1 MMSADP
7 RTSDNHVLLPSLSS
21 LQPPSQPSA
30 TSPSPTPSP
39 LSRAPSNGAAKDIN
53 ALRAAALKS
62 RIKKGKMKAKIS
74 KSRSATPGPDREEGE
89 ISDTT
94 PSRILSP
101 PTPNAPS
108 QVGKTPVRA
117 YTLSSSAITRST
129 VVTLSSNQPA
139 AFSPGQVS
147 REDKEYLK
155 VLRNLVDDL
164 DVPPDQLVAGGAP
177 IHLVRRVCEEMV
189 AEKKARVSLRID
201 DSRPDIWQMA
211 RSPWREDS
219 NTPGVPDTGTS
230 TRASRANSLRSSS
243 SDVEVVVHT
252 NEAANSGAL
261 SPSSDSSMEAMVERM
276 VPPQPLQLS
285 PFQTSP
291 QHALPPLP
299 PPPPPRP
306 TPISSWPSPPFLP
319 SRPSAQ
325 ALRIGTAVPID
336 SYRPVPRPSPT
347 ALPPSLAPTQQS
359 SIVRGKGRKRRDL
372 DSAASFPTTLDYGDD
387 GGESDVRSALPPEPA
402 AAPPSPPPVL
412 LGTIPQQ
419 PVVIP
424 SRHTTP
430 LRAPSPPSIPPPPV
444 PPPPPTQADEL
455 AEARRRLLASMR
467 LKKTGTPTSNP
478 STPVL
483 PSPAPV
489 SHRATPHELPVGQQ
503 EAAEA
508 PMDLDTELEDG
519 EITDTEE
526 GELVDDDKSTNLRTA
541 ASSEVWNLPLVAE
554 PILFSRPRDVPP
566 TVLPIQAPTPA
577 VVPVRTNSRG
587 IKRPLA
593 EDLMDQPSRP
603 PSASRPRRKI
613 FCVTAQR
620 PTALTV
626 PLDDHPSDSDA
637 EDEQLT
643 PAILPPVIVIP
654 PEWETIQKE
663 EEKARKIAEK
673 DEHIR
678 RLRERIAALAEK
690 KKSCSTPST
699 PTGALTP
706 TTASSITE
714 WAIKEEF
721 NNSAKASISTTAPAV
736 DAACHD
742 LPVAVE
748 DEGMEIDEPES
759 SHRVEEATTSTS
771 AQSNFRHYKPF
782 LTQYRMLAS
791 SSPPVDP
798 ESTLTLDWGRMSSI
812 ILTHRLQ
819 RNPDVELCPFEAAGG
834 RCRDVT
840 CQHVHLDR
848 AEPTDDDL
856 VVYMSQ
862 ILSLQAGPISQ
873 ELDRAVI
880 EEALNAARAEF
891 SSSSKTAETRGA
903 ETTKEGIR
911 TGSGSDLSRLL
922 DMTARRLR
930 ASGTPY
936 LSCERDRIDHHGTCH
951 FMNMP

>member
-1 MMSADP
+1 MGSVTSKMMSADP
-7 RTSDNHVLLPSLSS
+7 RTSDNHVLPSLSS
-21 LQPPSQPSA
+21 FQHPSQPSA
-30 TSPSPTPSP
+30 TSPSSTTPP
-39 LSRAPSNGAAKDIN
+39 LSHAPSNGAAKDIN

-62 RIKKGKMKAKIS
+62 RIKKGKMKAKTS
-74 KSRSATPGPDREEGE
+74 KSRSATPGHDREEGE

-94 PSRILSP
+94 PSPILSP
-101 PTPNAPS
+101 SNPNAPR
-108 QVGKTPVRA
+108 QVGETSVRA
-117 YTLSSSAITRST
+117 YTPSSPAITRST
-129 VVTLSSNQPA
+129 VVTLSSSQPA
-139 AFSPGQVS
+139 AFSHGQIS
-147 REDKEYLK
+147 REDDEYLK

-189 AEKKARVSLRID
+189 AEKKSRVSLGAD

-211 RSPWREDS
+211 RSPMREGS

-276 VPPQPLQLS
+276 S
-285 PFQTSP
+285 N
-291 QHALPPLP
+291 
-299 PPPPPRP
+299 
-306 TPISSWPSPPFLP
+306 
-319 SRPSAQ
+319 
-325 ALRIGTAVPID
+325 
-336 SYRPVPRPSPT
+336 
-347 ALPPSLAPTQQS
+347 
-359 SIVRGKGRKRRDL
+359 IVRGKGRKRRDL

-387 GGESDVRSALPPEPA
+387 GGESDVRSARPPEPA
-402 AAPPSPPPVL
+402 AAPPSPSPVPIV
-412 LGTIPQQ
+412 TIQQ

-424 SRHTTP
+424 SRHTAP
-430 LRAPSPPSIPPPPV
+430 VRAPSPPSIPPPPV

-489 SHRATPHELPVGQQ
+489 SRRATPPELPVSQQ

-519 EITDTEE
+519 EITDPEE
-526 GELVDDDKSTNLRTA
+526 GELVDDDKTNLRTA
-541 ASSEVWNLPLVAE
+541 ASSEVWNMPLVAG
-554 PILFSRPRDVPP
+554 PILFSRPRDVTP
-566 TVLPIQAPTPA
+566 TVLPIQAPTPRSC
-577 VVPVRTNSRG
+577 PRPHKLSRG

-626 PLDDHPSDSDA
+626 PLDDHPSDSDG
-637 EDEQLT
+637 EDELPT

-690 KKSCSTPST
+690 KKTCSTPST

-706 TTASSITE
+706 ATASSITE

-721 NNSAKASISTTAPAV
+721 NHSAKASISTTAPAI

-748 DEGMEIDEPES
+748 DEGMDIDEPVS
-759 SHRVEEATTSTS
+759 SHLVEEATTSTS
-771 AQSNFRHYKPF
+771 AQ
-782 LTQYRMLAS
+782 TYRMLAS
-791 SSPPVDP
+791 NSPPVDP

-819 RNPDVELCPFEAAGG
+819 RNPGVELCPFEAAGG
-834 RCRDVT
+834 RCRDAT
-840 CQHVHLDR
+840 CQHVHLGR

-873 ELDRAVI
+873 EFDRAVI

-891 SSSSKTAETRGA
+891 TSSSKTAETRGA
-903 ETTKEGIR
+903 ETTKEGVR
-911 TGSGSDLSRLL
+911 AGSGSDLSRLL

-930 ASGTPY
+930 A
-936 LSCERDRIDHHGTCH
+936 R
-951 FMNMP
+951 